1 MTSTELP
8 IACVPPVD
16 QVGSRKYGDLRI
28 WSEENQGKKQRILLK
43 QGFKTGLVTN
53 PRRRAAI
60 ATHRC

>member
-28 WSEENQGKKQRILLK
+28 WSEENQGKKIEDPS
-43 QGFKTGLVTN
+43 KTRV
-53 PRRRAAI
+53 
-60 ATHRC
+60 